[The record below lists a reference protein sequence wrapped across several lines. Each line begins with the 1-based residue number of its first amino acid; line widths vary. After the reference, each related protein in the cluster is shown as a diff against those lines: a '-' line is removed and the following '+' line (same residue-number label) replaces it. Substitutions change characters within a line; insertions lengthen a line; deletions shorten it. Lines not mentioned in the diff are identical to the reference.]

1 MHSTKD
7 ESSDQR
13 DRMLGS
19 VPGVPALGRGPAPDG
34 HYPRHEY
41 QHPAAGRG
49 GLTEDALIRVQA
61 RAIHA
66 ICSRLTAGQLEALQ
80 RSVEHACVL
89 PKHIGWH
96 HKATAHAEI
105 FGLLADAAHH
115 PVLAQTLNSGAG
127 LVHHLMMTAGPTVG
141 TITANSRKRL
151 LARLSAN
158 DPVGAAHEMERHLIV
173 LRFIGRVTSSS
184 SRPSRPAPRGAG
196 LDAVVG
202 THATTPSS
210 AVRASAG
217 SCRSAAR
224 QGGPAG
230 TPNDRPSP
238 R

>member
-7 ESSDQR
+7 ESSDPQ

-19 VPGVPALGRGPAPDG
+19 VRSPRRVTSRESGVPSQSGAVVSARPAMQEP
-34 HYPRHEY
+34 
-41 QHPAAGRG
+41 
-49 GLTEDALIRVQA
+49 LTEDALIRVQA

-66 ICSRLTAGQLEALQ
+66 ICSRLTARHLEALQ
-80 RSVEHACVL
+80 RSVEHACL
-89 PKHIGWH
+89 MPKHIGWH

-127 LVHHLMMTAGPTVG
+127 LVHRLMMTAGPTVG

-158 DPVGAAHEMERHLIV
+158 DPAGAAHEMERHLIV

-184 SRPSRPAPRGAG
+184 SRPSRPAPLGAG

-202 THATTPSS
+202 THATMPSS
-210 AVRASAG
+210 AVSASAG
-217 SCRSAAR
+217 S
-224 QGGPAG
+224 
-230 TPNDRPSP
+230 
-238 R
+238 